1 MFRIT
6 SLFRRYPIQ
15 FWLMFIGLIVSSTG
29 TTMVWPFLTI
39 YASEK
44 LLLPMAAVTSLMT
57 FNSVSGFVASVAAG
71 ALVDRFGRKGMM
83 VIGLFGMA
91 VVYLGYIFVV
101 EFWQFALIMFLSGA
115 FSPLYRVGTDAIV
128 ADVIPPEDR
137 TQAYSLIRM
146 GRNVGVA
153 LGPILGGL
161 VLSRS
166 YNIGFVTASAA
177 LAFFGLLTT
186 VFLKETLQLQ
196 EGKPRE
202 TLQDQFRVISQALR
216 NKAFSR
222 MLGSF
227 TLMEICATL
236 MWVVLA
242 VYIKQNYG
250 IVEARFSWIPTTNA
264 LMVIFL
270 QVAITRITTRHSPTK
285 IMPVGASFYPV
296 AMLLVAFSTNFWGF
310 LLAMVIMTFGELITA
325 PTATAYVANLAPPDQ
340 RGRYLG
346 FFGLSW
352 YIALSVGP
360 MGAGFLSD
368 NISTLAPWYAGAV
381 VGVLAVL
388 SFFSLHRLETKS
400 KVVAAIE
407 QQAQEL

>member
-1 MFRIT
+1 MHRVSSI
-6 SLFRRYPIQ
+6 FRRYPFQ
-15 FWLMFIGLIVSSTG
+15 FWLMLMGLVISTTG

-44 LLLPMAAVTSLMT
+44 LLLPLAAVTSLMT
-57 FNSVSGFVASVAAG
+57 FNSVSGFVSSVIAG
-71 ALVDRFGRKGMM
+71 SLVDRFGRKGMM

-91 VVYLGYIFVV
+91 IVYLGYMPAR
-101 EFWQFALIMFLSGA
+101 EFWQFALLMLLSGS
-115 FSPLYRVGTDAIV
+115 FNPLYRVGTDAIV
-128 ADVIPPEDR
+128 ADMIEPENR
-137 TQAYSLIRM
+137 TQAYSLVRM

-166 YNIGFVTASAA
+166 YNIGFITASIA
-177 LAFFGLLTT
+177 LTFFGLLTIF
-186 VFLKETLQLQ
+186 FLKETLQRDPNRHHDSL
-196 EGKPRE
+196 R
-202 TLQDQFRVISQALR
+202 DQLRVISEALR

-222 MLGSF
+222 MVGSF

-250 IVEARFSWIPTTNA
+250 IGEAQYSWIPTTNA

-270 QVAITRITTRHSPTK
+270 QVLITRLTHKHSPTRV
-285 IMPVGASFYPV
+285 MPVGAAFYAV
-296 AMLLVAFSTNFWGF
+296 AMLLVALSGNFWGF
-310 LLAMVIMTFGELITA
+310 LLAMIIMTFGELITA
-325 PTATAYVANLAPPDQ
+325 PTATAYVANLAPADQ

-346 FFGLSW
+346 FFGLAW
-352 YIALSVGP
+352 YVALSIGP

-368 NISTLAPWYAGAV
+368 NISIHAPWFAGAI
-381 VGVLAVL
+381 VGVISVL
-388 SFFSLHRLETKS
+388 SFLSLRRLETQS
-400 KVVAAIE
+400 A
-407 QQAQEL
+407 

>member
-1 MFRIT
+1 MHRVSSI
-6 SLFRRYPIQ
+6 FRRYPFQ
-15 FWLMFIGLIVSSTG
+15 FWLMLMGLVISTTG

-44 LLLPMAAVTSLMT
+44 LLLPLAAVTSLMT
-57 FNSVSGFVASVAAG
+57 FNSVSGFVSSVIAG
-71 ALVDRFGRKGMM
+71 SLVDRFGRKGMM

-91 VVYLGYIFVV
+91 IVYLGYMPAR
-101 EFWQFALIMFLSGA
+101 EFWQFALLMLLSGS
-115 FSPLYRVGTDAIV
+115 FNPLYRVGTDAIV
-128 ADVIPPEDR
+128 ADMIEPENR
-137 TQAYSLIRM
+137 TQAYSLVRM

-166 YNIGFVTASAA
+166 YNIGFITASIA
-177 LAFFGLLTT
+177 LTFFGLLTIF
-186 VFLKETLQLQ
+186 FLKETLQRDPNRHHDSL
-196 EGKPRE
+196 R
-202 TLQDQFRVISQALR
+202 DQLRVISEALR

-222 MLGSF
+222 MVGSF

-250 IVEARFSWIPTTNA
+250 IGEAQYSWIPTTNA

-270 QVAITRITTRHSPTK
+270 QVLITRLTQKHSPTSV
-285 IMPVGASFYPV
+285 MPVGAAFYAV
-296 AMLLVAFSTNFWGF
+296 AMLLVALSGNFWGF
-310 LLAMVIMTFGELITA
+310 LLAMIIMTFGELITA
-325 PTATAYVANLAPPDQ
+325 PTATAYVANLAPADQ

-346 FFGLSW
+346 FFGLAW
-352 YIALSVGP
+352 YVALSIGP

-368 NISTLAPWYAGAV
+368 NISIHAPWFAGAI
-381 VGVLAVL
+381 VGVISVL
-388 SFFSLHRLETKS
+388 SFLSLRRLETQS
-400 KVVAAIE
+400 A
-407 QQAQEL
+407 

>member
-1 MFRIT
+1 MFRVTTI
-6 SLFRRYPIQ
+6 FRRYPFQ
-15 FWLMFIGLIVSSTG
+15 FWLMFLGLIISSTG

-39 YASEK
+39 YTSEK
-44 LLLPMAAVTSLMT
+44 LLLPLAAVTSLMT
-57 FNSVSGFVASVAAG
+57 FNSVSGFVSSVIAG
-71 ALVDRFGRKGMM
+71 SLVDRFGRKGMM

-91 VVYLGYIFVV
+91 IVYLGYIFAS
-101 EFWQFALIMFLSGA
+101 EFWHFALLMLLSGS
-115 FSPLYRVGTDAIV
+115 FNPLYRVGTDAIV
-128 ADVIPPEDR
+128 ADMIAPEER

-166 YNIGFVTASAA
+166 YNIGFIAASVA
-177 LAFFGLLTT
+177 LTFFGLLTIF
-186 VFLKETLQLQ
+186 FLKETLQRNSNQHHDSL
-196 EGKPRE
+196 R
-202 TLQDQFRVISQALR
+202 DQLRVISEALR

-222 MLGSF
+222 MVGSF

-250 IVEARFSWIPTTNA
+250 IAEAQYSWIPTTNA
-264 LMVIFL
+264 LMVILL
-270 QVAITRITTRHSPTK
+270 QVAITRITQKHSPTK
-285 IMPVGASFYPV
+285 VMPIGAAFYPV
-296 AMLLVAFSTNFWGF
+296 AMLLVAFSGNFWGF
-310 LLAMVIMTFGELITA
+310 LLAMIVMTFGELITA

-346 FFGLSW
+346 FFGLAW
-352 YIALSVGP
+352 YVALSIGP

-368 NISTLAPWYAGAV
+368 NLSIHAPWFAGAI
-381 VGVLAVL
+381 VGVVAVL
-388 SFFSLHRLETKS
+388 SFLSLRKLET
-400 KVVAAIE
+400 
-407 QQAQEL
+407 QTT

>member
-1 MFRIT
+1 MYRVSSI
-6 SLFRRYPIQ
+6 FRRYPFQ
-15 FWLMFIGLIVSSTG
+15 FWLMLMGLVISTTG

-44 LLLPMAAVTSLMT
+44 LLLPLAAVTSLMT
-57 FNSVSGFVASVAAG
+57 FNSVSGFVSSVIAG
-71 ALVDRFGRKGMM
+71 SLVDRFGRKGMM

-91 VVYLGYIFVV
+91 IVYLGYMPAR
-101 EFWQFALIMFLSGA
+101 EFWQFALLMLLSGS
-115 FSPLYRVGTDAIV
+115 FNPLYRVGTDAIV
-128 ADVIPPEDR
+128 ADMIEPENR
-137 TQAYSLIRM
+137 TQAYSLVRM

-166 YNIGFVTASAA
+166 YNIGFITASIA
-177 LAFFGLLTT
+177 LTFFGLLTIF
-186 VFLKETLQLQ
+186 FLKETLQRDPNRHHDSL
-196 EGKPRE
+196 R
-202 TLQDQFRVISQALR
+202 DQLRVISEALR

-222 MLGSF
+222 MVGSF

-250 IVEARFSWIPTTNA
+250 IGEAQYSWIPTTNA

-270 QVAITRITTRHSPTK
+270 QVLITRLTQKHSPTRV
-285 IMPVGASFYPV
+285 MPVGAAFYAV
-296 AMLLVAFSTNFWGF
+296 AMLLVALSGNFWGF
-310 LLAMVIMTFGELITA
+310 LLAMIIMTFGELITA
-325 PTATAYVANLAPPDQ
+325 PTATAYVANLAPADQ

-346 FFGLSW
+346 FFGLAW
-352 YIALSVGP
+352 YVALSIGP

-368 NISTLAPWYAGAV
+368 SISIHAPWFAGAI
-381 VGVLAVL
+381 VGVISVL
-388 SFFSLHRLETKS
+388 SFLSLRRLETQS
-400 KVVAAIE
+400 A
-407 QQAQEL
+407 

>member
-1 MFRIT
+1 MHRVSSI
-6 SLFRRYPIQ
+6 FRRYPFQ
-15 FWLMFIGLIVSSTG
+15 FWLMLMGLVISTTG

-44 LLLPMAAVTSLMT
+44 LLLPLAAVTSLMT
-57 FNSVSGFVASVAAG
+57 FNSVSGFVSSVIAG
-71 ALVDRFGRKGMM
+71 SLVDRFGRKGMM

-91 VVYLGYIFVV
+91 IVYLGYMPAKD
-101 EFWQFALIMFLSGA
+101 FWQFALLMLLSGS
-115 FSPLYRVGTDAIV
+115 FNPLYRVGTDAIV
-128 ADVIPPEDR
+128 ADMIEPENR
-137 TQAYSLIRM
+137 TQAYSLVRM

-166 YNIGFVTASAA
+166 YNIGFITASIA
-177 LAFFGLLTT
+177 LTLFGLLTIF
-186 VFLKETLQLQ
+186 FLKETLQRDPNRHHDSL
-196 EGKPRE
+196 R
-202 TLQDQFRVISQALR
+202 DQLRVISEALR

-222 MLGSF
+222 MVGSF

-250 IVEARFSWIPTTNA
+250 IGEAQYSWIPTTNA

-270 QVAITRITTRHSPTK
+270 QVLITRLTQKHSPTRV
-285 IMPVGASFYPV
+285 MPVGAAFYAV
-296 AMLLVAFSTNFWGF
+296 AMLLVALSGNFWGF
-310 LLAMVIMTFGELITA
+310 LLAMIIMTFGELITA
-325 PTATAYVANLAPPDQ
+325 PTAMAYVANLAPADQ

-346 FFGLSW
+346 FFGLAW
-352 YIALSVGP
+352 YVALSIGP

-368 NISTLAPWYAGAV
+368 NISIHAPWFAGAI
-381 VGVLAVL
+381 VGVISVL
-388 SFFSLHRLETKS
+388 SFLSLRRLETQS
-400 KVVAAIE
+400 A
-407 QQAQEL
+407 

>member
-1 MFRIT
+1 MHRVSSI
-6 SLFRRYPIQ
+6 FRRYPFQ
-15 FWLMFIGLIVSSTG
+15 FWLMLMGLVISTTG

-44 LLLPMAAVTSLMT
+44 LLLPLAAVTSLMT
-57 FNSVSGFVASVAAG
+57 FNSVSGFVSSVIAG
-71 ALVDRFGRKGMM
+71 SLVDRFGRKGMM

-91 VVYLGYIFVV
+91 IVYLGYMPAR
-101 EFWQFALIMFLSGA
+101 EFWQFALLMLLSGS
-115 FSPLYRVGTDAIV
+115 FNPLYRVGTDAIV
-128 ADVIPPEDR
+128 ADMIEPENH
-137 TQAYSLIRM
+137 TQAYSLVRM

-166 YNIGFVTASAA
+166 YNIGFITASIA
-177 LAFFGLLTT
+177 LTLFGLLTIF
-186 VFLKETLQLQ
+186 FLKETLQRDPNRHHDSL
-196 EGKPRE
+196 R
-202 TLQDQFRVISQALR
+202 DQLRVISEALR

-222 MLGSF
+222 MVGSF

-250 IVEARFSWIPTTNA
+250 IGEAQYSWIPTTNA

-270 QVAITRITTRHSPTK
+270 QVLITRLTQKHSPTSV
-285 IMPVGASFYPV
+285 MPVGAAFYAV
-296 AMLLVAFSTNFWGF
+296 AMLLVALSGNFWGF
-310 LLAMVIMTFGELITA
+310 LLAMIIMTFGELITA
-325 PTATAYVANLAPPDQ
+325 PTATAYVANLAPADQ

-346 FFGLSW
+346 FFGLAW
-352 YIALSVGP
+352 YVALSIGP

-368 NISTLAPWYAGAV
+368 NISIHAPWFAGAI
-381 VGVLAVL
+381 VGVISVL
-388 SFFSLHRLETKS
+388 SFLSLRRLETQS
-400 KVVAAIE
+400 A
-407 QQAQEL
+407 

>member
-1 MFRIT
+1 M
-6 SLFRRYPIQ
+6 
-15 FWLMFIGLIVSSTG
+15 LMGLVISTTG

-44 LLLPMAAVTSLMT
+44 LLLPLAAVTSLMT
-57 FNSVSGFVASVAAG
+57 FNSVSGFVSSVIAG
-71 ALVDRFGRKGMM
+71 SLVDRFGRKGMM

-91 VVYLGYIFVV
+91 IVYLGYMPAR
-101 EFWQFALIMFLSGA
+101 EFWQFALLMLLSGS
-115 FSPLYRVGTDAIV
+115 FNPLYRVGTDAIV
-128 ADVIPPEDR
+128 ADMIEPENR
-137 TQAYSLIRM
+137 TQAYSLVRM

-166 YNIGFVTASAA
+166 YNIGFITASIA
-177 LAFFGLLTT
+177 LTFFGLLTIF
-186 VFLKETLQLQ
+186 FLKETLQRDPNRHHDSL
-196 EGKPRE
+196 R
-202 TLQDQFRVISQALR
+202 DQLRVISEALR

-222 MLGSF
+222 MVGSF

-250 IVEARFSWIPTTNA
+250 IGEAQYSWIPTTNA

-270 QVAITRITTRHSPTK
+270 QVLITRLTQKHSPTRV
-285 IMPVGASFYPV
+285 MPVGAAFYAV
-296 AMLLVAFSTNFWGF
+296 AMLLVALSGNFWGF
-310 LLAMVIMTFGELITA
+310 LLAMIIMTFGELITA
-325 PTATAYVANLAPPDQ
+325 PTATAYVANLAPADQ

-346 FFGLSW
+346 FFGLAW
-352 YIALSVGP
+352 YVALSIGP

-368 NISTLAPWYAGAV
+368 NISIHAPWFAGAI
-381 VGVLAVL
+381 VGVISVL
-388 SFFSLHRLETKS
+388 SFLSLRRLETQS
-400 KVVAAIE
+400 A
-407 QQAQEL
+407 

>member
-1 MFRIT
+1 MYRVSSI
-6 SLFRRYPIQ
+6 FRRYPFH
-15 FWLMFIGLIVSSTG
+15 FWLMLMGLVISTTG

-44 LLLPMAAVTSLMT
+44 LLLPLAAVTSLMT
-57 FNSVSGFVASVAAG
+57 FNSVSGFVSSVIAG
-71 ALVDRFGRKGMM
+71 SLVDRFGRKGMM

-91 VVYLGYIFVV
+91 IVYLGYMPAK
-101 EFWQFALIMFLSGA
+101 EFWQFALLMLLSGS
-115 FSPLYRVGTDAIV
+115 FNPLYRVGTDAIV
-128 ADVIPPEDR
+128 ADMIEPENR
-137 TQAYSLIRM
+137 TQAYSLVRM

-166 YNIGFVTASAA
+166 YNIGFITASIA
-177 LAFFGLLTT
+177 LTFFGLLTIF
-186 VFLKETLQLQ
+186 FLKETLQRDPNRHHDSL
-196 EGKPRE
+196 R
-202 TLQDQFRVISQALR
+202 DQLRVISEALR

-222 MLGSF
+222 MVGSF

-250 IVEARFSWIPTTNA
+250 IGEAQYSWIPTTNA

-270 QVAITRITTRHSPTK
+270 QVLITRLTQKHSPTRV
-285 IMPVGASFYPV
+285 MPVGAAFYAV
-296 AMLLVAFSTNFWGF
+296 AMLLVALSGNFWGF
-310 LLAMVIMTFGELITA
+310 LLAMIIMTFGELITA
-325 PTATAYVANLAPPDQ
+325 PTATAYVANLAPADQ

-346 FFGLSW
+346 FFGLAW
-352 YIALSVGP
+352 YVALSIGP

-368 NISTLAPWYAGAV
+368 NISIHAPWFAGAI
-381 VGVLAVL
+381 VGVISVL
-388 SFFSLHRLETKS
+388 SFLSLRRLETQS
-400 KVVAAIE
+400 A
-407 QQAQEL
+407 

>member
-6 SLFRRYPIQ
+6 SIFRRYPFQ
-15 FWLMFIGLIVSSTG
+15 FWLMCLGLIVSTTG

-39 YASEK
+39 FASEK
-44 LLLPMAAVTSLMT
+44 LLLPLAAVTSLMT
-57 FNSVSGFVASVAAG
+57 FNSISGFVSSVIAG
-71 ALVDRFGRKGMM
+71 SLVDRFGRKGMM

-91 VVYLGYIFVV
+91 IVYLGYIFAGN
-101 EFWQFALIMFLSGA
+101 FWQFALLMLLSGT
-115 FSPLYRVGTDAIV
+115 FNPLYRVGTDAIV
-128 ADVIPPEDR
+128 ADMIEPENR

-161 VLSRS
+161 VLSKS
-166 YNIGFVTASAA
+166 YNIGFVTASVA
-177 LAFFGLLTT
+177 LTFFGLLTIF
-186 VFLKETLQLQ
+186 FLKETLQRDPNQQHDSL
-196 EGKPRE
+196 R
-202 TLQDQFRVISQALR
+202 DQLRVISEALR

-222 MLGSF
+222 MVGSF

-250 IVEARFSWIPTTNA
+250 IAEAQYSWIPTTNA

-270 QVAITRITTRHSPTK
+270 QVLITRITQKHSPTK
-285 IMPVGASFYPV
+285 VMPIGAAFYPV
-296 AMLLVAFSTNFWGF
+296 AMLLVALSGNFWGF
-310 LLAMVIMTFGELITA
+310 LLAMIIMTFGELITA

-346 FFGLSW
+346 FFGLAW
-352 YIALSVGP
+352 YVALSVGP
-360 MGAGFLSD
+360 IGAGFLSD
-368 NISTLAPWYAGAV
+368 NISIQAPWFAGAV
-381 VGVLAVL
+381 VGVVAVVSFL
-388 SFFSLHRLETKS
+388 SLRKLEK
-400 KVVAAIE
+400 AE
-407 QQAQEL
+407 R

>member
-1 MFRIT
+1 MHRVSSI
-6 SLFRRYPIQ
+6 FRRYPFQ
-15 FWLMFIGLIVSSTG
+15 FWLMLMGLVISTTG

-44 LLLPMAAVTSLMT
+44 LLLPLAAVTSLMT
-57 FNSVSGFVASVAAG
+57 FNSVSGFVSSVIAG
-71 ALVDRFGRKGMM
+71 SLVDRFGRKGMM

-91 VVYLGYIFVV
+91 IVYLGYMPAR
-101 EFWQFALIMFLSGA
+101 EFWQFALLMLLSGS
-115 FSPLYRVGTDAIV
+115 FNPLYRVGTDAIV
-128 ADVIPPEDR
+128 ADMIEPENR
-137 TQAYSLIRM
+137 TQAYSLVRM

-166 YNIGFVTASAA
+166 YNIGFITASIA
-177 LAFFGLLTT
+177 LTLFGLLTIF
-186 VFLKETLQLQ
+186 FLKETLQRDPNRHHDSL
-196 EGKPRE
+196 R
-202 TLQDQFRVISQALR
+202 DQLRVISEALR

-222 MLGSF
+222 MVGSF

-250 IVEARFSWIPTTNA
+250 IGEAQYSWIPTTNA

-270 QVAITRITTRHSPTK
+270 QVLITRLTQKHSPTRV
-285 IMPVGASFYPV
+285 MPVGAAFYAV
-296 AMLLVAFSTNFWGF
+296 AMLLVALSGNFWGF
-310 LLAMVIMTFGELITA
+310 LLAMIIMTFGELITA
-325 PTATAYVANLAPPDQ
+325 PTAMAYVANLAPADQ

-346 FFGLSW
+346 FFGLAW
-352 YIALSVGP
+352 YVALSIGP

-368 NISTLAPWYAGAV
+368 NISIHAPWFAGAI
-381 VGVLAVL
+381 VGVISVL
-388 SFFSLHRLETKS
+388 SFLSLRRLETQS
-400 KVVAAIE
+400 A
-407 QQAQEL
+407 

>member
-1 MFRIT
+1 MHRVSSI
-6 SLFRRYPIQ
+6 FRRYPFQ
-15 FWLMFIGLIVSSTG
+15 FWLMLMGLVISTTG

-44 LLLPMAAVTSLMT
+44 LLLPLAAVTSLMT
-57 FNSVSGFVASVAAG
+57 FNSVSGFVSSVIAG
-71 ALVDRFGRKGMM
+71 SLVDRFGRKGMM

-91 VVYLGYIFVV
+91 IVYLGYMPAR
-101 EFWQFALIMFLSGA
+101 EFWQFALLMLLSGS
-115 FSPLYRVGTDAIV
+115 FNPLYRVGTDAIV
-128 ADVIPPEDR
+128 ADMIEPENR
-137 TQAYSLIRM
+137 TQAYSLVRM

-166 YNIGFVTASAA
+166 YNIGFITASIA
-177 LAFFGLLTT
+177 LTFFGLLTIF
-186 VFLKETLQLQ
+186 FLKETLQRDPNRHHDSL
-196 EGKPRE
+196 R
-202 TLQDQFRVISQALR
+202 DQLRVISEALR

-222 MLGSF
+222 MVGSF

-250 IVEARFSWIPTTNA
+250 IGEAQYSWIPTTNA

-270 QVAITRITTRHSPTK
+270 QVLITRLTQKHSPTRV
-285 IMPVGASFYPV
+285 MPVGAAFYAV
-296 AMLLVAFSTNFWGF
+296 AMLLVALSGNFWGF
-310 LLAMVIMTFGELITA
+310 LLAMIIMTFGELITA
-325 PTATAYVANLAPPDQ
+325 PTATAYVANLAPADQ

-346 FFGLSW
+346 FFGLAW
-352 YIALSVGP
+352 YVALSIGP

-368 NISTLAPWYAGAV
+368 SISIHAPWFAGAI
-381 VGVLAVL
+381 VGVISVL
-388 SFFSLHRLETKS
+388 SFLSLRRLETQS
-400 KVVAAIE
+400 A
-407 QQAQEL
+407 

>member
-1 MFRIT
+1 MHRVSSI
-6 SLFRRYPIQ
+6 FRRYPFQ
-15 FWLMFIGLIVSSTG
+15 FWLMLMGLVISTTG

-44 LLLPMAAVTSLMT
+44 LLLPLAAVTSLMT
-57 FNSVSGFVASVAAG
+57 FNSVSGFVSSVIAG
-71 ALVDRFGRKGMM
+71 SLVDRFGRKGMM

-91 VVYLGYIFVV
+91 IVYLGYMPAR
-101 EFWQFALIMFLSGA
+101 EFWQFALLMLLSGS
-115 FSPLYRVGTDAIV
+115 FNPLYRVGTDAIV
-128 ADVIPPEDR
+128 ADMIEPENH
-137 TQAYSLIRM
+137 TQAYTLVRM

-166 YNIGFVTASAA
+166 YNIGFITASIA
-177 LAFFGLLTT
+177 LTFFGLLTIF
-186 VFLKETLQLQ
+186 FLKETLQRDPNRHHDSL
-196 EGKPRE
+196 R
-202 TLQDQFRVISQALR
+202 DQLRVISEALR

-222 MLGSF
+222 MVGSF

-250 IVEARFSWIPTTNA
+250 IGEAQYSWIPTTNA

-270 QVAITRITTRHSPTK
+270 QVLITRLTQKHSPTRV
-285 IMPVGASFYPV
+285 MPVGAAFYAV
-296 AMLLVAFSTNFWGF
+296 AMLLVALSGNFWGF
-310 LLAMVIMTFGELITA
+310 LLAMIIMTFGELITA
-325 PTATAYVANLAPPDQ
+325 PTAMAYVANLAPADQ

-346 FFGLSW
+346 FFGLAW
-352 YIALSVGP
+352 YVALSIGP

-368 NISTLAPWYAGAV
+368 NISIHAPWFAGAI
-381 VGVLAVL
+381 VGVISVL
-388 SFFSLHRLETKS
+388 SFLSLRRLDTQS
-400 KVVAAIE
+400 A
-407 QQAQEL
+407 

>member
-1 MFRIT
+1 MHRVSSI
-6 SLFRRYPIQ
+6 FRRYPFQ
-15 FWLMFIGLIVSSTG
+15 FWLMLMGLVISTTG

-44 LLLPMAAVTSLMT
+44 LLLPLAAVTSLMT
-57 FNSVSGFVASVAAG
+57 FNSVSGFVSSVIAG
-71 ALVDRFGRKGMM
+71 SLVDRFGRKGMM

-91 VVYLGYIFVV
+91 IVYLGYMPAR
-101 EFWQFALIMFLSGA
+101 EFWQFALLMLLSGS
-115 FSPLYRVGTDAIV
+115 FNPLYRVGTDAIV
-128 ADVIPPEDR
+128 ADMIEPENR
-137 TQAYSLIRM
+137 TQAYSLVRM

-166 YNIGFVTASAA
+166 YNIGFITASIA
-177 LAFFGLLTT
+177 LTLFGLLTIF
-186 VFLKETLQLQ
+186 FLKETLQRDPNRHHDSL
-196 EGKPRE
+196 R
-202 TLQDQFRVISQALR
+202 DQLRVISEALR

-222 MLGSF
+222 MVGSF

-250 IVEARFSWIPTTNA
+250 IGEAQYSWIPTTNA

-270 QVAITRITTRHSPTK
+270 QVLITRLTQKHSPTRV
-285 IMPVGASFYPV
+285 MPVGAAFYAV
-296 AMLLVAFSTNFWGF
+296 AMLLVALSGNFWGF
-310 LLAMVIMTFGELITA
+310 LLAMIIMTFGELITA
-325 PTATAYVANLAPPDQ
+325 PTATAYVANLAPADQ

-346 FFGLSW
+346 FFGLAW
-352 YIALSVGP
+352 YVALSIGP

-368 NISTLAPWYAGAV
+368 NISIHAPWFAGAI
-381 VGVLAVL
+381 VGVISVL
-388 SFFSLHRLETKS
+388 SFLSLRRLETQS
-400 KVVAAIE
+400 A
-407 QQAQEL
+407 

>member
-1 MFRIT
+1 MYRVSSI
-6 SLFRRYPIQ
+6 FRRYPFQ
-15 FWLMFIGLIVSSTG
+15 FWLMLMGLVISTTG

-44 LLLPMAAVTSLMT
+44 LLLPLAAVTSLMT
-57 FNSVSGFVASVAAG
+57 FNSVSGFVSSVIAG
-71 ALVDRFGRKGMM
+71 SLVDRFGRKGMM

-91 VVYLGYIFVV
+91 IVYLGYMPAK
-101 EFWQFALIMFLSGA
+101 EFWQFALLMLLSGS
-115 FSPLYRVGTDAIV
+115 FNPLYRVGTDAIV
-128 ADVIPPEDR
+128 ADMIEPENR
-137 TQAYSLIRM
+137 TQAYSLVRM

-166 YNIGFVTASAA
+166 YNIGFITASIA
-177 LAFFGLLTT
+177 LTFFGLLTIF
-186 VFLKETLQLQ
+186 FLKETLQRDPNRHHDSL
-196 EGKPRE
+196 R
-202 TLQDQFRVISQALR
+202 DQLRVISEALR

-222 MLGSF
+222 MVGSF

-250 IVEARFSWIPTTNA
+250 IGEAQYSWIPTTNA

-270 QVAITRITTRHSPTK
+270 QVLITRLTQKHSPTRV
-285 IMPVGASFYPV
+285 MPVGAAFYAV
-296 AMLLVAFSTNFWGF
+296 AMLLVALSGNFWGF
-310 LLAMVIMTFGELITA
+310 LLAMIIMTFGELITA
-325 PTATAYVANLAPPDQ
+325 PTATAYVANLAPADQ

-346 FFGLSW
+346 FFGLAW
-352 YIALSVGP
+352 YVALSIGP

-368 NISTLAPWYAGAV
+368 NISIHAPWFAGAI
-381 VGVLAVL
+381 VGVISVL
-388 SFFSLHRLETKS
+388 SFLSLRRLETQS
-400 KVVAAIE
+400 A
-407 QQAQEL
+407 

>member
-1 MFRIT
+1 M
-6 SLFRRYPIQ
+6 
-15 FWLMFIGLIVSSTG
+15 LMGLVISTTG

-44 LLLPMAAVTSLMT
+44 LLLPLAAVTSLMT
-57 FNSVSGFVASVAAG
+57 FNSVSGFVSSVIAG
-71 ALVDRFGRKGMM
+71 SLVDRFGRKGMM

-91 VVYLGYIFVV
+91 IVYLGYMPAKD
-101 EFWQFALIMFLSGA
+101 FWQFALLMLLSGS
-115 FSPLYRVGTDAIV
+115 FNPLYRVGTDAIV
-128 ADVIPPEDR
+128 ADMIEPENR
-137 TQAYSLIRM
+137 TQAYSLVRM

-166 YNIGFVTASAA
+166 YNIGFITASIA
-177 LAFFGLLTT
+177 LTLFGLLTIF
-186 VFLKETLQLQ
+186 FLKETLQRDPNRHHDSL
-196 EGKPRE
+196 R
-202 TLQDQFRVISQALR
+202 DQLRVISEALR

-222 MLGSF
+222 MVGSF

-250 IVEARFSWIPTTNA
+250 IGEAQYSWIPTTNA

-270 QVAITRITTRHSPTK
+270 QVLITRLTQKHSPTRV
-285 IMPVGASFYPV
+285 MPVGAAFYAV
-296 AMLLVAFSTNFWGF
+296 AMLLVALSGNFWGF
-310 LLAMVIMTFGELITA
+310 LLAMIIMTFGELITA
-325 PTATAYVANLAPPDQ
+325 PTATAYVANLAPADQ

-346 FFGLSW
+346 FFGLAW
-352 YIALSVGP
+352 YVALSIGP

-368 NISTLAPWYAGAV
+368 SISIHAPWFAGAI
-381 VGVLAVL
+381 VGVISVL
-388 SFFSLHRLETKS
+388 SFLSLRRLETQS
-400 KVVAAIE
+400 A
-407 QQAQEL
+407 

>member
-1 MFRIT
+1 MHRVSSI
-6 SLFRRYPIQ
+6 FRRYPFQ
-15 FWLMFIGLIVSSTG
+15 FWLMLMGLVISTTG

-44 LLLPMAAVTSLMT
+44 LLLPLAAVTSLMT
-57 FNSVSGFVASVAAG
+57 FNSVSGFVSSVIAG
-71 ALVDRFGRKGMM
+71 SLVDRFGRKGMM

-91 VVYLGYIFVV
+91 IVYLGYMPAKD
-101 EFWQFALIMFLSGA
+101 FWQFALLMLLSGS
-115 FSPLYRVGTDAIV
+115 FNPLYRVGTDAIV
-128 ADVIPPEDR
+128 ADMIEPENH
-137 TQAYSLIRM
+137 TQAYSLVRM

-166 YNIGFVTASAA
+166 YNIGFITASIA
-177 LAFFGLLTT
+177 LTLFGLLTIF
-186 VFLKETLQLQ
+186 FLKETLQRDPNRHHDSL
-196 EGKPRE
+196 R
-202 TLQDQFRVISQALR
+202 DQLRVISEALR

-222 MLGSF
+222 MVGSF

-250 IVEARFSWIPTTNA
+250 IGEAQYSWIPTTNA

-270 QVAITRITTRHSPTK
+270 QVLITRLTQKHSPTSV
-285 IMPVGASFYPV
+285 MPVGAAFYAV
-296 AMLLVAFSTNFWGF
+296 AMLLVALSGNFWGF
-310 LLAMVIMTFGELITA
+310 LLAMIIMTFGELITA
-325 PTATAYVANLAPPDQ
+325 PTAMAYVANLAPADQ

-346 FFGLSW
+346 FFGLAW
-352 YIALSVGP
+352 YVALSIGP

-368 NISTLAPWYAGAV
+368 NISIHAPWFAGAI
-381 VGVLAVL
+381 VGVISVL
-388 SFFSLHRLETKS
+388 SFLSLRRLETQS
-400 KVVAAIE
+400 A
-407 QQAQEL
+407 

>member
-1 MFRIT
+1 MHRVSSI
-6 SLFRRYPIQ
+6 FRRYPFQ
-15 FWLMFIGLIVSSTG
+15 FWLMLMGLVISTTG

-44 LLLPMAAVTSLMT
+44 LLLPLAAVTSLMT
-57 FNSVSGFVASVAAG
+57 FNSVSGFVSSVIAG
-71 ALVDRFGRKGMM
+71 SLVDRFGRKGMM

-91 VVYLGYIFVV
+91 IVYLGYMPAK
-101 EFWQFALIMFLSGA
+101 EFWQFALLMLLSGS
-115 FSPLYRVGTDAIV
+115 FNPLYRVGTDAIV
-128 ADVIPPEDR
+128 ADMIEPENR
-137 TQAYSLIRM
+137 TQAYSLVRM

-166 YNIGFVTASAA
+166 YNIGFITASIA
-177 LAFFGLLTT
+177 LTFFGLLTIF
-186 VFLKETLQLQ
+186 FLKETLQRDPNRHHDSL
-196 EGKPRE
+196 R
-202 TLQDQFRVISQALR
+202 DQLRVISEALR

-222 MLGSF
+222 MVGSF

-250 IVEARFSWIPTTNA
+250 IGEAQYSWIPTTNA

-270 QVAITRITTRHSPTK
+270 QVLITRLTQKHSPTRV
-285 IMPVGASFYPV
+285 MPVGAAFYAV
-296 AMLLVAFSTNFWGF
+296 AMLLVALSGNFWGF
-310 LLAMVIMTFGELITA
+310 LLAMIIMTFGELITA
-325 PTATAYVANLAPPDQ
+325 PTAMAYVANLAPADQ

-346 FFGLSW
+346 FFGLAW
-352 YIALSVGP
+352 YVALSIGP

-368 NISTLAPWYAGAV
+368 NISIHAPWFAGAI
-381 VGVLAVL
+381 VGVISVL
-388 SFFSLHRLETKS
+388 SFLSLRRLETQS
-400 KVVAAIE
+400 A
-407 QQAQEL
+407 

>member
-1 MFRIT
+1 MYRVSSI
-6 SLFRRYPIQ
+6 FRRYPFQ
-15 FWLMFIGLIVSSTG
+15 FWLMLMGLVISTTG

-44 LLLPMAAVTSLMT
+44 LLLPLAAVTSLMT
-57 FNSVSGFVASVAAG
+57 FNSVSGFVSSVIAG
-71 ALVDRFGRKGMM
+71 SLVDRFGRKGMM

-91 VVYLGYIFVV
+91 IVYLGYMPAK
-101 EFWQFALIMFLSGA
+101 EFWQFALLMLLSGS
-115 FSPLYRVGTDAIV
+115 FNPLYRVGTDAIV
-128 ADVIPPEDR
+128 ADMIEPENR
-137 TQAYSLIRM
+137 TQAYSLVRM

-166 YNIGFVTASAA
+166 YNIGFITASIA
-177 LAFFGLLTT
+177 LTFFGLLTIF
-186 VFLKETLQLQ
+186 FLKETLQRDPNRHHDSL
-196 EGKPRE
+196 R
-202 TLQDQFRVISQALR
+202 DQLRVISEALR

-222 MLGSF
+222 MVGSF

-250 IVEARFSWIPTTNA
+250 IGEAQYSWIPTTNA

-270 QVAITRITTRHSPTK
+270 QVLITRLTQKHSPTRV
-285 IMPVGASFYPV
+285 MPVGAAFYAV
-296 AMLLVAFSTNFWGF
+296 AMLLVALSGNFWGF
-310 LLAMVIMTFGELITA
+310 LLAMIIMTFGELITA
-325 PTATAYVANLAPPDQ
+325 PTATAYVANLAPADQ

-346 FFGLSW
+346 FFGLAW
-352 YIALSVGP
+352 YVALSIGP

-368 NISTLAPWYAGAV
+368 SISIHAPWFAGAI
-381 VGVLAVL
+381 VGVISVL
-388 SFFSLHRLETKS
+388 SFLSLRRLETQG
-400 KVVAAIE
+400 A
-407 QQAQEL
+407 

>member
-1 MFRIT
+1 MHRVSSI
-6 SLFRRYPIQ
+6 FRRYPFQ
-15 FWLMFIGLIVSSTG
+15 FWLMLMGLVISTTG

-44 LLLPMAAVTSLMT
+44 LLLPLAAVTSLMT
-57 FNSVSGFVASVAAG
+57 FNSVSGFVSSVIAG
-71 ALVDRFGRKGMM
+71 SLVDRFGRKGMM

-91 VVYLGYIFVV
+91 IVYLGYMPAR
-101 EFWQFALIMFLSGA
+101 EFWQFALLMLLSGS
-115 FSPLYRVGTDAIV
+115 FNPLYRVGTDAIV
-128 ADVIPPEDR
+128 ADMIEPENR
-137 TQAYSLIRM
+137 TQAYSLVRM

-166 YNIGFVTASAA
+166 YNIGFITASIA
-177 LAFFGLLTT
+177 LTLFGLLTIF
-186 VFLKETLQLQ
+186 FLKETLQRDPNRHHDSL
-196 EGKPRE
+196 R
-202 TLQDQFRVISQALR
+202 DQLRVISEALR

-222 MLGSF
+222 MVGSF

-250 IVEARFSWIPTTNA
+250 IGEAQYSWIPTTNA

-270 QVAITRITTRHSPTK
+270 QVLITRLTQKHSPTRV
-285 IMPVGASFYPV
+285 MPVGAAFYAV
-296 AMLLVAFSTNFWGF
+296 AMLLVALSGNFWGF
-310 LLAMVIMTFGELITA
+310 LLAMIIMTFGELITA
-325 PTATAYVANLAPPDQ
+325 PTATAYVANLAPADQ

-346 FFGLSW
+346 FFGLAW
-352 YIALSVGP
+352 YVALSIGP

-368 NISTLAPWYAGAV
+368 NISIHAPWFAGAI
-381 VGVLAVL
+381 VGVISVL
-388 SFFSLHRLETKS
+388 SFLSLRRLDTQS
-400 KVVAAIE
+400 A
-407 QQAQEL
+407 

>member
-1 MFRIT
+1 MHRVSSI
-6 SLFRRYPIQ
+6 FRRYPFQ
-15 FWLMFIGLIVSSTG
+15 FWLMLMGLVISTTG

-44 LLLPMAAVTSLMT
+44 LLLPLAAVTSLMT
-57 FNSVSGFVASVAAG
+57 FNSVSGFVSSVIAG
-71 ALVDRFGRKGMM
+71 SLVDRFGRKGMM

-91 VVYLGYIFVV
+91 IVYLGYMPAKD
-101 EFWQFALIMFLSGA
+101 FWQFALLMLLSGS
-115 FSPLYRVGTDAIV
+115 FNPLYRVGTDAIV
-128 ADVIPPEDR
+128 ADMIEPENR
-137 TQAYSLIRM
+137 TQAYSLVRM

-166 YNIGFVTASAA
+166 YNIGFITASIA
-177 LAFFGLLTT
+177 LTFFGLLTIF
-186 VFLKETLQLQ
+186 FLKETLQRDPNRHHDSL
-196 EGKPRE
+196 R
-202 TLQDQFRVISQALR
+202 DQLRVISEALR

-222 MLGSF
+222 MVGSF

-250 IVEARFSWIPTTNA
+250 IGEAQYSWIPTTNA

-270 QVAITRITTRHSPTK
+270 QVLITRLTQKHSPTSV
-285 IMPVGASFYPV
+285 MPVGAAFYAV
-296 AMLLVAFSTNFWGF
+296 AMLLVALSGNFWGF
-310 LLAMVIMTFGELITA
+310 LLAMIIMTFGELITA
-325 PTATAYVANLAPPDQ
+325 PTAMAYVANLAPADQ

-346 FFGLSW
+346 FFGLAW
-352 YIALSVGP
+352 YVALSIGP

-368 NISTLAPWYAGAV
+368 NISIHAPWFAGAI
-381 VGVLAVL
+381 VGVISVL
-388 SFFSLHRLETKS
+388 SFLSLRRLETQS
-400 KVVAAIE
+400 A
-407 QQAQEL
+407 